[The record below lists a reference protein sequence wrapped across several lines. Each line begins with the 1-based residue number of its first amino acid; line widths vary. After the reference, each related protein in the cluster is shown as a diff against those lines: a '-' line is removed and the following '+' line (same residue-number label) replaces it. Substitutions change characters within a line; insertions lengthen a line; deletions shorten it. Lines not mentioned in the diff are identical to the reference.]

1 MPIKNRTWKCGFP
14 SMCYKDAQIFT
25 TIGIKVE
32 RNENPCVF
40 PPSPTPQA
48 ATSFPALPSLEIR
61 CLFSG
66 NLNVKSPSFWDISA
80 F

>member
-40 PPSPTPQA
+40 PPLPPRRQLPPSPHC
-48 ATSFPALPSLEIR
+48 LVWKLDVYSLEI
-61 CLFSG
+61 
-66 NLNVKSPSFWDISA
+66 
-80 F
+80 